1 MAPRSTF
8 RSPPKPTPEQVLKAA
23 ILLMEGVAQQLQPA
37 EVQRLQHARAFVEAR
52 RQMPRELLL
61 ALQQDYMRVRS
72 TQLQLVDATEELTP
86 FLFPQELETVH
97 TSRIALESGRLVPN
111 DLIVRLSEARLRAAL
126 PTILEHLENLH
137 AFMTDAEHH
146 LVQQANLDLQTLGG
160 IHPKVQQKILKL
172 QQSIVQRQHM
182 GMG

>member
-8 RSPPKPTPEQVLKAA
+8 KSAPKPTPEQLLKAA

-37 EVQRLQHARAFVEAR
+37 EIQRLRQARAFVEAR
-52 RQMPRELLL
+52 QQLPRELLM
-61 ALQQDYMRVRS
+61 ALQHDFMRVRA
-72 TQLQLVDATEELTP
+72 TQLQLVDAVEELTP

-97 TSRIALESGRLVPN
+97 TARIALESGRLVPN
-111 DLIVRLSEARLRAAL
+111 DLMVRLGEARLRAAL
-126 PTILEHLENLH
+126 PTILEHLENNH
-137 AFMTDAEHH
+137 AFMTDSEHH
-146 LVQQANLDLQTLGG
+146 LVQQANLDLQTLGQ